1 MYDSIYPC
9 LRAVSSFI
17 SRNGK
22 KKKTLEKSLLL
33 SIMIIIKNP
42 QISHALGN
50 VTFIVPLPLVC
61 KSLVEFYF
69 DHLDTTNAEMPYEK
83 NEHLGAI
90 VFFFSININI
100 LYITHEIELHPSSC
114 TVLREMAAVSVVC
127 SAVIFYRV
135 PFNEK

>member
-1 MYDSIYPC
+1 ME
-9 LRAVSSFI
+9 
-17 SRNGK
+17 K

-33 SIMIIIKNP
+33 SIMMIIKKNP

-83 NEHLGAI
+83 NKHLGAI
-90 VFFFSININI
+90 VFFFSIDINI
-100 LYITHEIELHPSSC
+100 LYIYNTHEIELHPSSC